1 MQQMQDVKTLAHD
14 LDKAERDEDIL
25 SHDIDDTK
33 MFIDELLRK
42 QKALQNSV
50 STRQILGNLQLEYC
64 PECLS
69 PLPKDVPEGIC
80 RLCKS
85 PIEDKLGI
93 TQAKRLI
100 AELSFQIKESTSNL
114 EQDIKQLDLLKAH
127 RLSLRRKYRS
137 ARKTLDQMLDNVRS
151 TAEEEIE
158 DLIYNKGM
166 ANGELL
172 QLYDMMERAD
182 YYEQLIARKEQ
193 LESDLSHEERLIHA
207 KTAGQESRRAQVRT
221 KIQEHGVYFLQHDK
235 ERQRDFVNSQPS
247 DFHVDFANNLVYLS
261 DKYSKYSAS
270 SAFFLK
276 IVARFSLFF
285 ASLDIPWMR
294 YPHFIFADNMEDK
307 GIEKERAQQFQYTLI
322 ERLKSYPT
330 DSYQLIYT
338 TSYITPELDQSDYVV
353 GDHYTMRNKSLKNV

>member
-1 MQQMQDVKTLAHD
+1 
-14 LDKAERDEDIL
+14 
-25 SHDIDDTK
+25 
-33 MFIDELLRK
+33 
-42 QKALQNSV
+42 
-50 STRQILGNLQLEYC
+50 
-64 PECLS
+64 
-69 PLPKDVPEGIC
+69 
-80 RLCKS
+80 
-85 PIEDKLGI
+85 
-93 TQAKRLI
+93 
-100 AELSFQIKESTSNL
+100 
-114 EQDIKQLDLLKAH
+114 
-127 RLSLRRKYRS
+127 
-137 ARKTLDQMLDNVRS
+137 MLDNVRS

-182 YYEQLIARKEQ
+182 YYEQLIERKEQ
-193 LESDLSHEERLIHA
+193 LESDLSREECLIHA
-207 KTAGQESRRAQVRT
+207 KTAGQESRRTQVRI

-235 ERQRDFVNSQPS
+235 ERQRDFVNSHPS

-307 GIEKERAQQFQYTLI
+307 GIEKERAQQFQYILI